1 MAGWCCM
8 CRSHCET
15 WDHLLIHCVLV
26 AELWG
31 FIFKMFGIQWVF
43 PRRVVDLLFSWRNW
57 FGKHSFADW
66 NLVPLC
72 LMWTIW

>member
-43 PRRVVDLLFSWRNW
+43 PRRVVDLLFGEIGLGNILLR
-57 FGKHSFADW
+57 FG
-66 NLVPLC
+66 
-72 LMWTIW
+72 T